1 MKTYGYKRGQDNY
14 IEPWQNPKN
23 FLKTKKVE
31 RQQAKK
37 EIEEEIENDIKY
49 HLLKKSSNATSTS
62 S

>member
-37 EIEEEIENDIKY
+37 EIEEEINDISN
-49 HLLKKSSNATSTS
+49 HLFKKSSDATSTS